1 MDRRQALVLCLSL
14 SLGGCSSWNVLGRS
28 QSPDEESEEAK
39 RIRLVGDLAVPFGVH
54 PVRIEAVGLVTGLSG
69 TGSDPMPS
77 PQRAALVA
85 DMEARGVTLPNAVL
99 ASRDTSLVLV
109 RGWLRPGIQKGDPLD
124 VEIRIPSQSET
135 TSLRGGYLLETRL
148 KEQAVLGGMLKEG
161 HLLGLAKGPVLV
173 DPSASPDRE
182 KVLMG
187 RGKVLGGGV
196 CLKARQLGLVLKPE
210 HQNVLNSARVAT
222 AVNKRFFLT
231 NKGIKSGVATAKTNE
246 FIDLSVH
253 PRYKDNV
260 GRYLDVVRSIAI
272 HETDTERM
280 ERIALLEKQ
289 LHEPVTTAAAAR
301 QLEALGQQGI
311 DTLVKAIASP
321 DPEVRFSAAE
331 ALAYLDRREAAEPLG
346 RIARDQ
352 PAFRVYALAALG
364 AMDDS
369 AAHEQLCNLL
379 GVASAET
386 RYGAFRALWTMNP
399 NNPLV
404 LGERLGGDQFS
415 YHVLNVEGPPMVHVC
430 THKRAELVLFG
441 QDQYLNSPMYLE
453 AGAKIVIRDSRE
465 NPSEVVVS
473 RIAVG
478 EPDQQRVV
486 SNQLDAVIRA
496 IAELGGSYPDVV
508 QALTQAKAKGVLSS
522 RFEVDALPEMGR
534 IYDRGGS
541 EDKADE
547 PEVVEEKSKGWFG
560 GNMLARIFPKIGSS
574 TPSEVDN
581 SESTSQ

>member
-14 SLGGCSSWNVLGRS
+14 SLAGCSSWNVLGRS
-28 QSPDEESEEAK
+28 QSPDEDSEQARK
-39 RIRLVGDLAVPFGVH
+39 TRLVGDLAVPFGVH
-54 PVRIEAVGLVTGLSG
+54 PVRVEAVGLVTGLNG

-85 DMEARGVTLPNAVL
+85 EMEARGVTLPNAVL
-99 ASRDTSLVLV
+99 ASRNTSLVLV
-109 RGWLRPGIQKGDPLD
+109 RGWLRAGIQKGDPLD
-124 VEIRIPSQSET
+124 VEVRIPSQSET

-173 DPSASPDRE
+173 DPSASPEKE

-196 CLKARQLGLVLKPE
+196 CLKSRQLGLVLKPE
-210 HQNVLNSARVAT
+210 HQNVLNSARVAA

-246 FIDLSVH
+246 YIELSVH
-253 PRYKDNV
+253 PRYKENI
-260 GRYLDVVRSIAI
+260 GRYIDVVRSIAI

-289 LHEPVTTAAAAR
+289 LHEPVTTAEAAR

-346 RIARDQ
+346 QIARDQ

-379 GVASAET
+379 SVASAET

-399 NNPLV
+399 RDPLV
-404 LGERLGGDQFS
+404 LGERVGSDQFS
-415 YHVLNVEGPPMVHVC
+415 YHVLNTEGPPMVHVC

-441 QDQYLNSPMYLE
+441 QDQYLNGPMFLE
-453 AGAKIVIRDSRE
+453 AGPKIVIRESRE

-473 RIAVG
+473 RFSVG
-478 EPDQQRVV
+478 EPDQRRVI
-486 SNQLDAVIRA
+486 SNQLDAVVRA
-496 IAELGGSYPDVV
+496 IAELGGTYPDVV
-508 QALTQAKAKGVLSS
+508 QALTQAKAKGILSS

-534 IYDRGGS
+534 IYDRGGGEEKS
-541 EDKADE
+541 DE
-547 PEVVEEKSKGWFG
+547 PEVVEEKKKGWFG
-560 GNMLARIFPKIGSS
+560 GNMLARIFPNVGGS
-574 TPSEVDN
+574 N
-581 SESTSQ
+581 QSQVEKSDSAPQ